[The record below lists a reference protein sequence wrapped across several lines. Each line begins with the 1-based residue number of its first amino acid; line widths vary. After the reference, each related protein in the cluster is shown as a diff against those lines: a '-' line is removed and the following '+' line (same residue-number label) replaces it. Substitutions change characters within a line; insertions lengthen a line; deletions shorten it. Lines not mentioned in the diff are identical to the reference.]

1 MDKEKKKVGITCP
14 KCKRTFGVDQKAP
27 VKYLERVLDQY
38 EEYFKQ
44 IEKELLA
51 RKERMK

>member
-1 MDKEKKKVGITCP
+1 MNKDTMKFWVTCP
-14 KCKRTFGVDQKAP
+14 KCKHKFGVSQTVS

-38 EEYFKQ
+38 EEYFKA
-44 IEKELLA
+44 IEQELLA

>member
-1 MDKEKKKVGITCP
+1 MNKEKREVRITCP

>member
-1 MDKEKKKVGITCP
+1 MNKEKVKLRAKCP
-14 KCKRTFGVDQKAP
+14 KPKFDASQKVP
-27 VKYLERVLDQY
+27 VKRAEQMLDQY

-51 RKERMK
+51 RKEMLK

>member
-1 MDKEKKKVGITCP
+1 MKFWITCP
-14 KCKRTFGVDQKAP
+14 KCKHTFGVPQKAP

-51 RKERMK
+51 RKKRMK